1 MPDQKTNPN
10 LKLTLTV
17 RNPLILIRQENNKRY
32 LTIPVV
38 CGCGIGAIHLVR
50 KISAIFNRPSPLC
63 MYDHPSPSPLYAHVL
78 YVFRSFRRPRPPP
91 PSARTY

>member
-17 RNPLILIRQENNKRY
+17 RNPPILIRQEKNKRY

-50 KISAIFNRPSPLC
+50 KISAIFNRPSALPPL
-63 MYDHPSPSPLYAHVL
+63 HV
-78 YVFRSFRRPRPPP
+78 RPPLP
-91 PSARTY
+91 FVRSCTVRI

>member
-50 KISAIFNRPSPLC
+50 KISAIFN
-63 MYDHPSPSPLYAHVL
+63 
-78 YVFRSFRRPRPPP
+78 PPP
-91 PSARTY
+91 LRRCTLIVHSAYKA